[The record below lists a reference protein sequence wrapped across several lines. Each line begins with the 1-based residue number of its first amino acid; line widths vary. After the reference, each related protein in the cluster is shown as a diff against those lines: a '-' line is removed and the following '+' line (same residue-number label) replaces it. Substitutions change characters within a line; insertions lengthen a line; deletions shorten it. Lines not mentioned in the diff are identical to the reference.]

1 MFGNNVKFIIADYGS
16 ALPTKSRDVMYVSSS
31 NLGCLSF
38 TYNKDKAL
46 RYSTYAEAM
55 KTMFEIYEILITM
68 RNEQQIEALK
78 QSLHIETI
86 ENNK

>member
-31 NLGCLSF
+31 RMGCLSF
-38 TYNKDKAL
+38 THDKDKAL
-46 RYSTYAEAM
+46 QYSTYAEAM
-55 KTMFEIYEILITM
+55 KTMFEIFETM
-68 RNEQQIEALK
+68 INMCNEQQIETLK

-86 ENNK
+86 EK